1 MLVKT
6 FWTGQIWTNILSIK
20 KDHLVTLTKMI
31 ANHMIKRTC
40 YGELNADG
48 AYLWLKGYQISKN
61 DSYLPYVL
69 GYVGQLGRIRLLP

>member
-1 MLVKT
+1 MDNA
-6 FWTGQIWTNILSIK
+6 TGLGCRNLSQHYLRVRRLQAFEDGLTWTNILSIK

-48 AYLWLKGYQISKN
+48 AYLWLKGYQISKK
-61 DSYLPYVL
+61 
-69 GYVGQLGRIRLLP
+69 